1 MALRV
6 TWHGPHLLW
15 YFGLAAYMQF
25 PVHRGDRGVP
35 SRSVDKVRG
44 VPRRPPMRA
53 DTIPDFE
60 GMRGGTGSRARPVPR
75 AGWFCPG
82 VRDSQ
87 RFPVGNRR
95 GRMEQSEIRTPGDSV
110 AAGSR
115 GPATTLYEGSRLVL
129 QCGLISSPAAPG
141 ACPGRDRGDR
151 RSRACPLSP
160 CRPAARSPCDRSGPC
175 GPLRGSFP

>member
-1 MALRV
+1 MRYESDSY
-6 TWHGPHLLW
+6 GPLSSAP
-15 YFGLAAYMQF
+15 GL
-25 PVHRGDRGVP
+25 HRGDRGVP

-87 RFPVGNRR
+87 RFPVGNHR
-95 GRMEQSEIRTPGDSV
+95 GRMKQSEIRTPGDSV

-115 GPATTLYEGSRLVL
+115 GPATTLYEGSRLVRQVRPYFL
-129 QCGLISSPAAPG
+129 
-141 ACPGRDRGDR
+141 PGRARGLPRSRSR
-151 RSRACPLSP
+151 RSSE
-160 CRPAARSPCDRSGPC
+160 SGLPSFVLPSRC
-175 GPLRGSFP
+175 SITLR